1 MPRSCSVYLK
11 GAVMSIFNVTLAEI
25 LIRLPVVL
33 TALIVHEIAHGY
45 MAYRLGD
52 PTARNFGR
60 LSMNPLKH
68 LDPIGTLCMIFFRF
82 GWAKP
87 VPINTRY
94 FKKPRRDMALTAL
107 AGPVANFILGFIGVA
122 VFFVTAMLFPI
133 KASDV
138 GYVLSLKNVW
148 FTFIQTWIYLNVYLG
163 VFNMIPVPP
172 LDGSR
177 IFLTFLPPKY
187 YFGIMKYERYI
198 MIGLMI
204 ALYLG
209 VLGGIIGFVGDFI
222 IELMFEPFILISGLF
237 A

>member
-1 MPRSCSVYLK
+1 
-11 GAVMSIFNVTLAEI
+11 MSFLNTSLTEL
-25 LIRLPVVL
+25 LIRIPVVL

-68 LDPIGTLCMIFFRF
+68 LDPIGTLCMLLFKF

-87 VPINTRY
+87 VPINARY
-94 FKKPRRDMALTAL
+94 FKNPRRDMALTAL

-122 VFFVTAMLFPI
+122 LYFFSSLLITINVTDIGFI
-133 KASDV
+133 
-138 GYVLSLKNVW
+138 YNLKVVW
-148 FTFIQTWIYLNVYLG
+148 LTFLQVWIYLNVYLG

-198 MIGLMI
+198 MIGLLI

-209 VLGGIIGFVGDFI
+209 VLGGVIGFVGDLVI
-222 IELMFEPFILISGLF
+222 DLMFKPFVLIAKLF
-237 A
+237 V